1 MPIYS
6 LDVLITLKIMLF
18 VKQTDS
24 LDKDNISMR
33 NINTISDYEKLRTMK
48 FLAYIRNKTKVEL
61 LESFSTDLL
70 KRLIISIALVIW
82 KMK

>member
-1 MPIYS
+1 M
-6 LDVLITLKIMLF
+6 VF

-24 LDKDNISMR
+24 LDTDTISMR

-61 LESFSTDLL
+61 LKSFSTELL
-70 KRLIISIALVIW
+70 KRLILN
-82 KMK
+82 

>member
-1 MPIYS
+1 
-6 LDVLITLKIMLF
+6 MLF

-61 LESFSTDLL
+61 LESFSIELL